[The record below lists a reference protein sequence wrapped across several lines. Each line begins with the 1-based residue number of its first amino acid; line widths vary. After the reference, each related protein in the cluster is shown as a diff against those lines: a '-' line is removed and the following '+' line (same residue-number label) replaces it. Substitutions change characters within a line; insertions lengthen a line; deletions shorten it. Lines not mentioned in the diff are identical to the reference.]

1 MPISRLKV
9 DVCTSWGKVSAGWY
23 IFFRF
28 CWFGMFIE
36 IYWTNSTI
44 WGTMLAFI
52 SMSFPYWVL
61 SFNLT
66 SDIIIFFGFLFPN
79 LESEYSCVSW
89 DLNCILT
96 ASSLLIY
103 VHLLPVSMSILVSSL
118 CSISGFLT
126 FASAVFLTIFF
137 PTTTRLFSCGVN
149 FRQFHFFQFQVSL
162 LFQISLDTDFDGV
175 FSSHDNERIPGSE
188 AYILLPS
195 ELLSSIW
202 SITLSRW
209 TKFIRLQCSVIMSH
223 RLPQKTKAIIIILNT
238 FSFLKWC
245 ACDFWFPVSCA
256 VIYLSR
262 LFPKVLAVHS
272 SFLSFFF

>member
-1 MPISRLKV
+1 
-9 DVCTSWGKVSAGWY
+9 
-23 IFFRF
+23 
-28 CWFGMFIE
+28 
-36 IYWTNSTI
+36 
-44 WGTMLAFI
+44 MLAFI

-137 PTTTRLFSCGVN
+137 PTTTRLFPCGVN

-223 RLPQKTKAIIIILNT
+223 RLPQKTKAIIIYPKYVFISQMVRLW
-238 FSFLKWC
+238 FL
-245 ACDFWFPVSCA
+245 V
-256 VIYLSR
+256 
-262 LFPKVLAVHS
+262 S
-272 SFLSFFF
+272 SFLCCYISLETLSKGLGSPFFIFILFFLTVT